1 MLTRLLAIDI
11 DGTLLTQNRV
21 PHPENIAAFRRAESA
36 GIQVVLASGR
46 IALSIRDFN
55 TKLGLNGPMICC
67 NGGHVQLAN
76 GDDIVH
82 APLDQDA
89 IEATLAYVAEQNV
102 HINAYTKDLLY
113 FNGETKWSEMYR
125 QRVKIISPGIATPD
139 EIRAMDILKIIL
151 IDEPS
156 RIPSHRR
163 EMEKRINLQT
173 AALTESEPE
182 YLEVLSANANKG
194 LGLKALSE
202 ALGIAQGE
210 TAAIGDYLNDIEMIQ
225 WSGIGAAM
233 GNALPEVK
241 VSADIVVPTNEEAG
255 VAYFIDYLIERNRSQ
270 SVD

>member
-1 MLTRLLAIDI
+1 
-11 DGTLLTQNRV
+11 
-21 PHPENIAAFRRAESA
+21 
-36 GIQVVLASGR
+36 
-46 IALSIRDFN
+46 
-55 TKLGLNGPMICC
+55 
-67 NGGHVQLAN
+67 
-76 GDDIVH
+76 
-82 APLDQDA
+82 
-89 IEATLAYVAEQNV
+89 
-102 HINAYTKDLLY
+102 
-113 FNGETKWSEMYR
+113 
-125 QRVKIISPGIATPD
+125 
-139 EIRAMDILKIIL
+139 
-151 IDEPS
+151 
-156 RIPSHRR
+156 
-163 EMEKRINLQT
+163 MEKRINLQT